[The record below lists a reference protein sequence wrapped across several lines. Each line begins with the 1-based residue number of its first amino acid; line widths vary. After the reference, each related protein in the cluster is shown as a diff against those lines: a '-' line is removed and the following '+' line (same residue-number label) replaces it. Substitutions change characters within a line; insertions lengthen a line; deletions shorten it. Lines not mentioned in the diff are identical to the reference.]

1 MSFAEEKPIYLQ
13 IAEKIEDAILSGAF
27 DEDTQIPSTT
37 EFSVNYKINPATAL
51 KGVSLLADSGILYK
65 KRGLGMFVS
74 PGAKDTILSKRKK
87 DFFDSYV
94 QTLLSEAKK
103 LNLSKDEIL
112 AMIEEGCGNEHNRD

>member
-27 DEDTQIPSTT
+27 AEDGQIPSTT

-74 PGAKDTILSKRKK
+74 PGAKKAILENRKK
-87 DFFDSYV
+87 DFFESYV
-94 QTLLSEAKK
+94 RTLLNEAKK

-112 AMIEEGCGNEHNRD
+112 TMIEEGCCNE

>member
-1 MSFAEEKPIYLQ
+1 MTFAEEKPIYLQ

-27 DEDTQIPSTT
+27 EEDGQIPSTT

-74 PGAKDTILSKRKK
+74 PGAKTIILGKRKE
-87 DFFDSYV
+87 DFYDSFV
-94 QTLLSEAKK
+94 RTLFSEAKK
-103 LNLSKDEIL
+103 LNLSRDEIL
-112 AMIEEGCGNEHNRD
+112 KMIERGYGDEQD

>member
-13 IAEKIEDAILSGAF
+13 IAEKIEDAVLSGAF
-27 DEDTQIPSTT
+27 SEGSQIPSTT

-74 PGAKDTILSKRKK
+74 PGAKKTILSKRKK

-94 QTLLSEAKK
+94 RTLLNEAKK
-103 LNLSKDEIL
+103 LNLSKEEIIM
-112 AMIEEGCGNEHNRD
+112 MIEEGCGDE

>member
-1 MSFAEEKPIYLQ
+1 MTFAEEKPIYLQ

-27 DEDTQIPSTT
+27 EEDGQIPSTT

-74 PGAKDTILSKRKK
+74 PGAKTIILVKRIQ
-87 DFFDSYV
+87 DFYDSFV
-94 QTLLSEAKK
+94 PTLFSEAKK
-103 LNLSKDEIL
+103 LNLSRDEIMK
-112 AMIEEGCGNEHNRD
+112 MIERGYGDEQD